1 MRQEVLQ
8 TKVFVLVAEPQLTRL
23 LLTVKRDKPHSTSKY
38 ARMLAGSSTVDSF
51 FKRRKGY
58 MTMQF

>member
-1 MRQEVLQ
+1 
-8 TKVFVLVAEPQLTRL
+8 VFVLVAEPQLTRL

-51 FKRRKGY
+51 FQTPEGLHDY
-58 MTMQF
+58 AILVCHVHVY